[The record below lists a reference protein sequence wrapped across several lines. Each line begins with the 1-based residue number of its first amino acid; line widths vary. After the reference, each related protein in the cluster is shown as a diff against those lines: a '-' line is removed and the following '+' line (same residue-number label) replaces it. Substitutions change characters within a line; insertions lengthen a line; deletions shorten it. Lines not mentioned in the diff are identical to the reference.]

1 MSTQP
6 NDPQAQTSP
15 PADPTSHGY
24 SGWAFGRRRHHHNG
38 MAGGVILI
46 GLGIVFLL
54 DNLGLISWD
63 WAQLW
68 PVILIVIGVAL
79 LLGRLSR

>member
-1 MSTQP
+1 
-6 NDPQAQTSP
+6 
-15 PADPTSHGY
+15 
-24 SGWAFGRRRHHHNG
+24 